1 MVQSVLL
8 LISINMVAINFLT
21 ALAFIPSLASAGG
34 VHYSKL
40 GNRPQCTVLANGGT
54 TNDVPN
60 ILKAFGRCGNG
71 GDIIFPKG
79 QNYYIASKLN
89 PIVNDVDINWGGIWT
104 VGYLLW

>member
-1 MVQSVLL
+1 MVQ
-8 LISINMVAINFLT
+8 LIPPLVSSNMIATNLWT

-40 GNRPQCTVLANGGT
+40 GNRPRCTVLANGGT

-60 ILKAFGRCGNG
+60 ILKAFSKCGNG
-71 GDIIFPKG
+71 GNIVFPEG

-89 PIVNDVDINWGGIWT
+89 PVVSDVDINWGGIWT
-104 VGYLLW
+104 VSNTLW